1 MSTKSARVT
10 TYARAG
16 ITCRSILI
24 IFIFRALL
32 LPINVEVSGSGTCTA
47 VMARISFL
55 LFYYPQ
61 GRAERA
67 GGGREGTRDGALSG

>member
-1 MSTKSARVT
+1 MSTKPARMT
-10 TYARAG
+10 TYDRAG
-16 ITCRSILI
+16 ITRRSILV
-24 IFIFRALL
+24 IFRALL